1 MDILLP
7 SATYKLENMSEDEL
21 CIWFQKWIKRYYK
34 AKVKAWDKAI
44 HLSCLRG
51 AFDEMELSLW
61 QNQHRTTLED
71 EFEYIFTEFSPELQ
85 KKFRAV
91 LGRSIKELIKDQE
104 SAVSKRGVEKPKKNE
119 ESHEIIIDIIELA
132 LSIKFYEMADILA

>member
-1 MDILLP
+1 
-7 SATYKLENMSEDEL
+7 
-21 CIWFQKWIKRYYK
+21 
-34 AKVKAWDKAI
+34 
-44 HLSCLRG
+44 
-51 AFDEMELSLW
+51 MELSLW